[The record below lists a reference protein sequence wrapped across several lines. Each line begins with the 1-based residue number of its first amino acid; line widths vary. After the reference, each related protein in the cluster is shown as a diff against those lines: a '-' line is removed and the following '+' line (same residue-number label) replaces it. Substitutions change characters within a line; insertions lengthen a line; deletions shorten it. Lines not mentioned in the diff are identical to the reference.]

1 MFLSQIDQQIEDMF
15 ASVKR
20 VTDIAKPQVIS
31 NPAAGIGALPP
42 GQSNQQKLALAKQLA
57 AKINMA
63 KKIGPDARDIT
74 QQAAKFILSD
84 EGFAPKVAVS
94 LGPLLLLELCPMNSV
109 KIQLIR
115 VFALRAEFQVL
126 ESQLSQLTGHE
137 CWIWVKIC
145 SPSLLIKMFPYLWKI
160 SEWDKKKTA
169 QAFKKS

>member
-94 LGPLLLLELCPMNSV
+94 LGPLLLELCP
-109 KIQLIR
+109 K
-115 VFALRAEFQVL
+115 
-126 ESQLSQLTGHE
+126 
-137 CWIWVKIC
+137 CW
-145 SPSLLIKMFPYLWKI
+145 F
-160 SEWDKKKTA
+160 
-169 QAFKKS
+169 

>member
-1 MFLSQIDQQIEDMF
+1 MTNISHSSSDLLFFLLCSQIDQQIEDMF

-20 VTDIAKPQVIS
+20 VTDIAKPQVIA
-31 NPAAGIGALPP
+31 NPTTGASTLPT

-94 LGPLLLLELCPMNSV
+94 VLVFGFIVHIYSV
-109 KIQLIR
+109 HTYCYIYTR
-115 VFALRAEFQVL
+115 
-126 ESQLSQLTGHE
+126 
-137 CWIWVKIC
+137 
-145 SPSLLIKMFPYLWKI
+145 
-160 SEWDKKKTA
+160 
-169 QAFKKS
+169 

>member
-1 MFLSQIDQQIEDMF
+1 MF

-31 NPAAGIGALPP
+31 NPMAGIGALPT

-94 LGPLLLLELCPMNSV
+94 FCFIGTCIHLNTS
-109 KIQLIR
+109 I
-115 VFALRAEFQVL
+115 
-126 ESQLSQLTGHE
+126 
-137 CWIWVKIC
+137 
-145 SPSLLIKMFPYLWKI
+145 
-160 SEWDKKKTA
+160 
-169 QAFKKS
+169 

>member
-1 MFLSQIDQQIEDMF
+1 MKYISDFSSTLLLLSVYIVPDALLLSVYQIDQQIEDMF

-20 VTDIAKPQVIS
+20 VTDIAKPQVIA
-31 NPAAGIGALPP
+31 NPTTGASALPT

-94 LGPLLLLELCPMNSV
+94 FF
-109 KIQLIR
+109 
-115 VFALRAEFQVL
+115 VFCFILNV
-126 ESQLSQLTGHE
+126 
-137 CWIWVKIC
+137 
-145 SPSLLIKMFPYLWKI
+145 
-160 SEWDKKKTA
+160 
-169 QAFKKS
+169 

>member
-1 MFLSQIDQQIEDMF
+1 MLSSVLKLDIHVLQISHLYLKHFKFSTCWILFWLVQWRSWFVFCVWQIDQQIEDMF

-31 NPAAGIGALPP
+31 NPMAGIGALPT

-94 LGPLLLLELCPMNSV
+94 FLCYWYIYLNILNVQWFCMDMYVLGI
-109 KIQLIR
+109 KIIQ
-115 VFALRAEFQVL
+115 
-126 ESQLSQLTGHE
+126 
-137 CWIWVKIC
+137 
-145 SPSLLIKMFPYLWKI
+145 
-160 SEWDKKKTA
+160 
-169 QAFKKS
+169 

>member
-1 MFLSQIDQQIEDMF
+1 MF

-31 NPAAGIGALPP
+31 NPMAGIGALPT

-94 LGPLLLLELCPMNSV
+94 FLCYWYIHVYLNILNVQWFCMDMYVLGI
-109 KIQLIR
+109 KIIQ
-115 VFALRAEFQVL
+115 
-126 ESQLSQLTGHE
+126 
-137 CWIWVKIC
+137 
-145 SPSLLIKMFPYLWKI
+145 
-160 SEWDKKKTA
+160 
-169 QAFKKS
+169 